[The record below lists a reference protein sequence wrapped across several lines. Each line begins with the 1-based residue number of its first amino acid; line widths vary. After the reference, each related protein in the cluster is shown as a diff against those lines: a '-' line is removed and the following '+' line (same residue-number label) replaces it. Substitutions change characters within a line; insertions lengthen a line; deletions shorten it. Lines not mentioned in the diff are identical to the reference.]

1 MNIDE
6 YYSGDWTDGNGDVN
20 KVRFKKKWGEHVFT
34 PDESMDLLAGKTI
47 TFIYKKRDCTGH
59 LQFYDY
65 EDKRCFGFV
74 ADFSDEY
81 EEKPVYDYKNK
92 SSFYFDLKTEKNIMS
107 QFMIANYYD
116 KLVNAD
122 KSKVTFKRIEDENL
136 QKKGIDVIYT
146 QNGNEFVIDEKAQM
160 DYIYLDKPL
169 STFALELLNSSSGK
183 IGWLINDELETKY
196 YMFIWPHANKRP
208 LKSENIEYAYYS
220 LISKEKLLV
229 EIEKK
234 YKKTKSILLEYA
246 NKMAKCKMGE
256 EVKDDKGDIIGYRF
270 KGDGFDDEAYLYYTI
285 KKAEHPVNLVV
296 KRTWINKIAK
306 ENGFIKPKK
315 TSISVDD

>member
-6 YYSGDWTDGNGDVN
+6 YYSGDWTDSNGDVN

-74 ADFSDEY
+74 ANSSDKY

-116 KLVNAD
+116 KLVNTD

-160 DYIYLDKPL
+160 DYIYFYKPL

-220 LISKEKLLV
+220 LVSKEKLLV

-234 YKKTKSILLEYA
+234 CKKTKSILLEYA
-246 NKMAKCKMGE
+246 NKMAKGKMGE
-256 EVKDDKGDIIGYRF
+256 EVKDDKGNIIGYRF
-270 KGDGFDDEAYLYYTI
+270 KGDGFDDEVYLYYTI